1 MCPNKRRAQ
10 QRSRVAEPSRW
21 LTHVTKKEQNKLMEI
36 HGCPGSNYSP
46 RKPDCT
52 CSCVCVCVCVNVH
65 VWLSCVWLFVIPVLG
80 IPQNPCVL
88 PGISPFHKRTPRSF
102 SSKHKT
108 KKQESMRLSQGVSTF
123 VLFFTSGTCERF
135 LLHGNK
141 DEFISITTTHLT
153 FSVLLLLLSRFSR
166 VRLCVTP

>member
-1 MCPNKRRAQ
+1 ML
-10 QRSRVAEPSRW
+10 QRKSKISSWRFMVALGPIIVLGS
-21 LTHVTKKEQNKLMEI
+21 LTVHAPV
-36 HGCPGSNYSP
+36 CV
-46 RKPDCT
+46 
-52 CSCVCVCVCVNVH
+52 CVCVCVCVNVH

-123 VLFFTSGTCERF
+123 VLFFSSGTCERF

-153 FSVLLLLLSRFSR
+153 FSVLLLLLNRFSR